1 METFFISMAIAFMS
15 KILQS
20 KFRMLPG
27 SAALLFG
34 STSVPAAFLGNL
46 LGKERKEQKGK
57 ERKERTERKVR
68 KVKNR

>member
-1 METFFISMAIAFMS
+1 MEHFYISMGVAFMS

-34 STSVPAAFLGNL
+34 STNVPAAFLGNL
-46 LGKERKEQKGK
+46 LGKERKE
-57 ERKERTERKVR
+57 
-68 KVKNR
+68 